1 MKSFLYKFSFNNI
14 IKIQML
20 KEYSNYYF
28 ILFNRNNLL
37 LIDKGSDDL
46 DINIPEENFSEL
58 KVNQIDE
65 VN

>member
-1 MKSFLYKFSFNNI
+1 
-14 IKIQML
+14 ML

-58 KVNQIDE
+58 RVNQIDE

>member
-1 MKSFLYKFSFNNI
+1 MKSFLYKFPFNNI
-14 IKIQML
+14 IKIQIL

>member
-1 MKSFLYKFSFNNI
+1 MKSFLYKFPFNNI

-58 KVNQIDE
+58 KVNQVDE

>member
-1 MKSFLYKFSFNNI
+1 MKSFLYKFPFDNI

>member
-1 MKSFLYKFSFNNI
+1 MKSFLYKFPFNNI